1 MLLLQDK
8 RQKNIRIINKMK
20 AKIIEIANEA
30 IELYED
36 ILQYA
41 EFRLDKNDREL
52 LMQKIQR
59 ISEIKNRI
67 ENV

>member
-1 MLLLQDK
+1 
-8 RQKNIRIINKMK
+8 MK